1 MPQLNTNSARYFK
14 PDYSPDAAA
23 RRFYKYCNILIAH
36 SPDAAARRFYKYCN
50 ILIAP
55 YFKLVPDATVGLND
69 PGPNSVQC

>member
-14 PDYSPDAAA
+14 PDYSPDAGA
-23 RRFYKYCNILIAH
+23 RRFYKY
-36 SPDAAARRFYKYCN
+36 RN

-55 YFKLVPDATVGLND
+55 YSKLAPAAIVGLND

>member
-14 PDYSPDAAA
+14 PD
-23 RRFYKYCNILIAH
+23 H
-36 SPDAAARRFYKYCN
+36 SPDAAARRFYKYRN

-55 YFKLVPDATVGLND
+55 YFKLAPDATVGLND

>member
-23 RRFYKYCNILIAH
+23 RCFYKY
-36 SPDAAARRFYKYCN
+36 RN

-55 YFKLVPDATVGLND
+55 YSKLAPAATVGLND